1 MNKKMTYVAAI
12 VMTIAATA
20 LASKAFAEESK
31 NQKPLQVTGQSRSL
45 NMMLVLRNEK
55 DKIQFVPV
63 RKDFK
68 DKIQETKNY

>member
-1 MNKKMTYVAAI
+1 MKRELVLAVIGAAVFAAAAVADEK
-12 VMTIAATA
+12 T
-20 LASKAFAEESK
+20 